1 MFWLGPLGVTVM
13 QMENNNA
20 SVRSEHGGRVIE
32 MLSPAARSPLLDL
45 FMRLPRHG
53 VTAKKG
59 KVLGNPPRTS
69 GNLLLGKRGRV
80 GSCRVLGVGLHT
92 CLAANHVPG
101 ALNCQVLWW
110 PRPQRPFGIPGCWL
124 GASSH
129 PLPFPQPL
137 QRGLGCFSPEPSAR
151 GVLLA
156 QKDLLAPRSSRV
168 LGSCSMVCR
177 AGFLTSLIG
186 EVERGF
192 QVDPGSI

>member
-32 MLSPAARSPLLDL
+32 MLSPAARSPLPDL

-80 GSCRVLGVGLHT
+80 GSCCVLGAGFHT

-101 ALNCQVLWW
+101 ALNCQVPWW
-110 PRPQRPFGIPGCWL
+110 PRPQYPFGIPGCWL
-124 GASSH
+124 RASSR

-137 QRGLGCFSPEPSAR
+137 QRGSGCFSPEPSAR

-156 QKDLLAPRSSRV
+156 QKDLLAPCSSRV

-177 AGFLTSLIG
+177 AGFPTSLMEG
-186 EVERGF
+186 ERGF